1 MRDRNDQTWKQYPC
15 DIRTYRRPWK
25 EVFGDP
31 DGLWFCHYCDE
42 GLCWEPMH
50 IYLGTPSDNAK
61 DRWDRHSYVAQH
73 GEPVKAEPFQPRP
86 RVSTYPDIPPV
97 DYQGLEALRK
107 WEASVAVDSRILD
120 LIGKLKAKEDSLR
133 QIGGEMMLNE
143 AAECAARISE
153 LCLRHKIEMTDVER
167 AEHKEANPI
176 GRMIYNYDGTEE
188 YRARSKQAWEVTLVN
203 AVARAHDCRA
213 LIGNGYLVFVGR
225 EPDVAVATQVFRIL
239 RKEITEACTYGYR
252 QARKQGLRT
261 RGFIASFFTAA
272 THTIQ
277 RRYMEMREAVVE
289 ANMAR
294 AMVLASDREVN
305 DFVDSLGLRTTKHAQ
320 RGSLD
325 NHWGFAAGHK
335 LGSEIPLGTNALED
349 GS

>member
-1 MRDRNDQTWKQYPC
+1 M
-15 DIRTYRRPWK
+15 
-25 EVFGDP
+25 E
-31 DGLWFCHYCDE
+31 
-42 GLCWEPMH
+42 
-50 IYLGTPSDNAK
+50 
-61 DRWDRHSYVAQH
+61 
-73 GEPVKAEPFQPRP
+73 
-86 RVSTYPDIPPV
+86 
-97 DYQGLEALRK
+97 
-107 WEASVAVDSRILD
+107 

-143 AAECAARISE
+143 AAECAARIME
-153 LCLRHKIEMTDVER
+153 LCLKHKIQMTDVER
-167 AEHKEANPI
+167 EAVKEANPI
-176 GRMIYNYDGTEE
+176 GRMVYQYEGTEE

-239 RKEITEACTYGYR
+239 RKEVTEACTYGYR
-252 QARKQGLRT
+252 QARRQGLKT

-272 THTIQ
+272 TMTIQ
-277 RRYMEMREAVVE
+277 YRYQNMRNEVIE

-305 DFVDSLGLRTTKHAQ
+305 DFVDSLGLRTTKSTQ

-325 NHWGFAAGHK
+325 NHWGTIAGHK
-335 LGSEIPLGTNALED
+335 MGSEVALGTNAIE
-349 GS
+349 GEVVQ